1 MTSNPN
7 KEDHFGLNND
17 HLKKYERRT
26 QSISRCPVENM
37 SHHKQSPSLR
47 VRFRMITHQSSQIRA
62 RISSNSNL
70 YASNQSLTSKNFLI
84 NSDNRLIVPRS
95 SSSNANLTEY
105 EALHLESYEETS
117 DFITQKQS
125 INHYKSTTQTFKLT
139 DSLDNK
145 SNIRFDVTLKPS
157 YSIRNNRL
165 NCSTGNLHRSSSLDK
180 HNFHDLIEDDNQ
192 NVQKY
197 PQIEYPNCSIN
208 SLNSTSSSRNSRQRI
223 QIPFPTNIPLNS
235 SITFKIRNINLNEK
249 NTNNS
254 EKSSATSSFATSTNS
269 NLNSNPR
276 FNSPFTY
283 IETFSTRRRESISP
297 EYQKAFEQFLFFFLS
312 LFLIFI
318 QLI

>member
-1 MTSNPN
+1 MTSKSN
-7 KEDHFGLNND
+7 KEDHFVVNND
-17 HLKKYERRT
+17 HLNKYERRA

-70 YASNQSLTSKNFLI
+70 YASNHSLASKNFLI

-145 SNIRFDVTLKPS
+145 SNIRFDVTLKPT
-157 YSIRNNRL
+157 YSIRDNRL
-165 NCSTGNLHRSSSLDK
+165 NCSTNNLHRSSSLDK
-180 HNFHDLIEDDNQ
+180 HTFHEIVENDNQ
-192 NVQKY
+192 NVQEY
-197 PQIEYPNCSIN
+197 PQIEYPTCSIN
-208 SLNSTSSSRNSRQRI
+208 SINSTSSSRNSRQRI

-235 SITFKIRNINLNEK
+235 SITFKIRNINLNE
-249 NTNNS
+249 NNNS
-254 EKSSATSSFATSTNS
+254 EKNSATSSLIGSSNT
-269 NLNSNPR
+269 NLNANSR
-276 FNSPFTY
+276 FKSPFTY
-283 IETFSTRRRESISP
+283 IETISTRRRESISP
-297 EYQKAFEQFLFFFLS
+297 EYQKAFKIS
-312 LFLIFI
+312 I
-318 QLI
+318 